1 MTAAEPK
8 GFLPRGGVARWPLSV
23 VDVDVVRG
31 VEPADLQAG
40 TLRLGV
46 LSNTNSGHNRRH
58 LGRLE
63 ALAQRYPHVT
73 HLSTGRG
80 GEVRGALREF
90 ARLGIDVLAINGG
103 DGTIARV
110 LGETLEGRP
119 FPGRLPVALLP
130 GGTAN
135 MTSDRLGVRGSLL
148 RAARR
153 LFEWTA
159 GNRRDACSML
169 KRPIL
174 RVRFADGRDT
184 AYGMFLGAGAVIQ
197 GTEYA
202 HRKVH
207 ARGLRD
213 NTGLAVAVARTLWG
227 LRRGDPRFHDPVR
240 LSLEI
245 DGERMLTD
253 SAASVLLVTTL
264 DRLFLGVKP
273 FWGEG
278 TGPVHS
284 TVIATGAR
292 GLLRNLP
299 GLLSGRGGRTGTRAA
314 GYHSHR
320 GHRLHLSLEG
330 SLNIDGEIHRVR
342 VGDGPLCLD
351 AGEAF
356 TFLRL

>member
-1 MTAAEPK
+1 MTAAEPNSL
-8 GFLPRGGVARWPLSV
+8 LPGGVAARWTLPAF
-23 VDVDVVRG
+23 DGEADGG
-31 VEPADLQAG
+31 VTPASLRPG

-46 LSNTNSGHNRRH
+46 LSNANSGHNRRQ

-63 ALAQRYPHVT
+63 ALVRRYPHVT
-73 HLSTGRG
+73 HLSTCHG
-80 GEVRGALREF
+80 GEVQGALREF
-90 ARLGIDVLAINGG
+90 TRLGIDMLAINGG

-110 LGETLEGRP
+110 LGEALEGQP
-119 FPGRLPVALLP
+119 FPARLPVALLP

-135 MTSDRLGVRGSLL
+135 MTSDRLGVRGSLP

-159 GNRRDACSML
+159 GNGRDACPVL

-174 RVRFADGRDT
+174 RVSFADGRDN

-213 NTGLAVAVARTLWG
+213 NAGLAIAVARTLWG
-227 LRRGDPRFHDPVR
+227 LSRGDHRFHRPVR
-240 LSLEI
+240 LCLAVDGHAVLE
-245 DGERMLTD
+245 EA
-253 SAASVLLVTTL
+253 SAAVLLVSSL
-264 DRLFLGVKP
+264 PRLFCGLRP

-278 TGPVHS
+278 AGPVRS
-284 TVIATGAR
+284 TVIGGDAAC
-292 GLLRNLP
+292 LLRNLP
-299 GLLSGRGGRTGTRAA
+299 RLLVGRPGLSLSATE

-320 GHRLHLSLEG
+320 GSRLTLRL
-330 SLNIDGEIHRVR
+330 DGELNLDGELHEVR
-342 VGDGPLCLD
+342 RRDGSVTVERGGD
-351 AGEAF
+351 F

>member
-8 GFLPRGGVARWPLSV
+8 GLLPRASVARWPLSV
-23 VDVDVVRG
+23 LEAGGLIG
-31 VEPADLQAG
+31 VEAAARRVG
-40 TLRLGV
+40 ALRLGV
-46 LSNTNSGHNRRH
+46 LSNVNSGHNRRQ
-58 LGRLE
+58 LDRLE
-63 ALAQRYPHVT
+63 TLARRYPQVT
-73 HLSTGRG
+73 HLRTGHG
-80 GEVRGALREF
+80 GEVRDALREF
-90 ARLGIDVLAINGG
+90 ARIGIDMLAINGG

-110 LGETLEGRP
+110 LGEVLEGQP
-119 FPGRLPVALLP
+119 FPAQLPIALLP

-148 RAARR
+148 SAARR

-159 GNRRDACSML
+159 AKQRDACPVL
-169 KRPIL
+169 ERPIL
-174 RVRFADGRDT
+174 RVRFADGRDN

-213 NTGLAVAVARTLWG
+213 NVGLAIAVARTLWG

-245 DGERMLTD
+245 DGEPMLQD
-253 SAASVLLVTTL
+253 SEASVVLVTTL

-278 TGPVHS
+278 SGPVRS

-292 GLLRNLP
+292 GLFRKLP
-299 GLLSGRGGRTGTRAA
+299 RLLSGRAGFSANADA
-314 GYHSHR
+314 GYYSHR
-320 GHRLHLSLEG
+320 GNQLRLNLEG
-330 SLNIDGEIHRVR
+330 SLNIDGEMHRVCAA
-342 VGDGPLCLD
+342 DGPVCLD
-351 AGEAF
+351 AGATF

>member
-8 GFLPRGGVARWPLSV
+8 GFLPRAGVARWPLSV
-23 VDVDVVRG
+23 VDVDVGRG
-31 VEPADLQAG
+31 VEPAGLRAG

-46 LSNTNSGHNRRH
+46 LSNANSGHNRRY
-58 LGRLE
+58 LARLE

-73 HLSTGRG
+73 HLSTGHG
-80 GEVRGALREF
+80 GEVRDALREF
-90 ARLGIDVLAINGG
+90 ARRGIDVLAINGG

-110 LGETLEGRP
+110 LGETLEAQP
-119 FPGRLPVALLP
+119 FPARLPVALLP

-135 MTSDRLGVRGSLL
+135 MTSDRLGVRGSLP

-159 GNRRDACSML
+159 GNRRDACPMP

-227 LRRGDPRFHDPVR
+227 LRRGDPRFSRTVTLSVTVDGCEFLSEQPIGALMVS
-240 LSLEI
+240 SLE
-245 DGERMLTD
+245 
-253 SAASVLLVTTL
+253 
-264 DRLFLGVKP
+264 RLFLGIRP
-273 FWGEG
+273 FWGPGEG
-278 TGPVHS
+278 PLRS
-284 TVIATGAR
+284 TVIGPAPRRLFRSLPRLLVGRPGGAM
-292 GLLRNLP
+292 
-299 GLLSGRGGRTGTRAA
+299 TAAA
-314 GYHSHR
+314 GYQSCR
-320 GHRLHLSLEG
+320 GHRLGLRLDG
-330 SLNIDGEIHRVR
+330 VLNIDGELHEVQSTTGG
-342 VGDGPLCLD
+342 VTVD
-351 AGEAF
+351 AGGTF